1 MQKIFDIPQALT
13 QAHPNVNSLF
23 MIHLI
28 YPDTL
33 HAMMQK
39 NEAIIIDVR
48 EAEEFNETKIEGAIL
63 MPLGTV
69 TLQKLEEVSKNGKKV
84 VIQCRSGIRSMKAC
98 NFLLEQEKDLELY
111 HLEGGILAWNEFKQ
125 FVK

>member
-1 MQKIFDIPQALT
+1 MQKLFDIPQALI

-48 EAEEFNETKIEGAIL
+48 EEEEFNETKIEGAIL

-69 TLQKLEEVSKNGKKV
+69 TLKKLEALSKSDKKI
-84 VIQCRSGIRSMKAC
+84 VIHCRSGIRSMKAC
-98 NFLLEQEKDLELY
+98 NVLLAQAKDLELY
-111 HLEGGILAWNEFKQ
+111 HLEGGIIAWNKFNSL
-125 FVK
+125 